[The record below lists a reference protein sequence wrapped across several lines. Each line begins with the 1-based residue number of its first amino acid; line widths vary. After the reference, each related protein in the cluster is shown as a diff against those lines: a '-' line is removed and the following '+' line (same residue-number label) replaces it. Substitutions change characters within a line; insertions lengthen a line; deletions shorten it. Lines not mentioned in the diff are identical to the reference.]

1 MSESTKQTENLAEN
15 GNKLKP
21 MLAVVIDKTIG
32 GLEIKDFKILD
43 KPIDRHILEPH
54 IYEGTILKSHK
65 DADGNYVDQYCTW
78 DRFGKCS
85 NWQRSDC
92 FIDVSSL

>member
-1 MSESTKQTENLAEN
+1 MTKHSENTEPSNSTK
-15 GNKLKP
+15 P
-21 MLAVVIDKTIG
+21 VLAVVIDKTIG
-32 GLEIKDFKILD
+32 GFEIKDFKVLE

-65 DADGNYVDQYCTW
+65 DTDGNDVDQYCTW

-85 NWQRSDC
+85 NWKRSDC
-92 FIDVSSL
+92 FIDVSGL

>member
-1 MSESTKQTENLAEN
+1 MSEITKKSLNEAEN
-15 GNKLKP
+15 GNKSKP
-21 MLAVVIDKTIG
+21 MLAVVIEKTIG

-65 DADGNYVDQYCTW
+65 DTDGNYVDQYCTW
-78 DRFGKCS
+78 DKFGKCS
-85 NWQRSDC
+85 NWKRSDC
-92 FIDVSSL
+92 FIDVSGL

>member
-1 MSESTKQTENLAEN
+1 MKKHSENTEPSNSTK
-15 GNKLKP
+15 P
-21 MLAVVIDKTIG
+21 VLAVVINKTIG
-32 GLEIKDFKILD
+32 GFEIKDFKVLE

-65 DADGNYVDQYCTW
+65 DTEGNYVDTYCTW

-85 NWQRSDC
+85 NWKRSDC
-92 FIDVSSL
+92 FIDVSGL